1 LQGKAALALKD
12 ANTARLLEE
21 FLLLSADVSLT
32 TQPDANGVIA
42 ALNEVVVE
50 MLRKVL
56 SLLALLVLKY
66 KY

>member
-1 LQGKAALALKD
+1 
-12 ANTARLLEE
+12 LEE

-56 SLLALLVLKY
+56 GLLALLVLKY
-66 KY
+66 KC